1 VVAVLD
7 IDALDFD
14 AFSEADVEAL
24 RRLTSAIEESWYQWE
39 A

>member
-14 AFSEADVEAL
+14 VFSEADVAAL
-24 RRLTSAIEESWYQWE
+24 RPLTSAIEELWQHWE